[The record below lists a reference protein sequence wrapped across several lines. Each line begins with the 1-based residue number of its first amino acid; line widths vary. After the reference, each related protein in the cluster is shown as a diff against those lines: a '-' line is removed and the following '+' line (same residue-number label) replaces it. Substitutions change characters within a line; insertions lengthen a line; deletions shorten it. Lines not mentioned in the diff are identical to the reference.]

1 MYNKNKNWR
10 KKSTVFL
17 ITLVLAFF
25 VSGASVTSAVGES
38 QEPKD
43 CPVSQRFQNWG
54 GFLQSMI
61 AYEDFTESFKDIF
74 VRNFC
79 HQYDIDILLRKMDKA
94 RKQIR
99 NAFYT
104 CKNAKVTQLVATY
117 REMYVELFYLRS
129 FLKYEGGD
137 VTYDNTVQSGLVQMF
152 VNDKKWYGLDDFL
165 EMYGSFEAKYNA
177 DKYIYCEDDVWA
189 ELSDKWEEFKEV
201 FADAGK
207 NFVSKGMKDRW
218 KKIGTTPPGK
228 TGDFWSGRVGFYL
241 NDVPPEYGESFF
253 SGLFSE
259 EELKNISEEVLNNL
273 PKTGIPEEARK
284 QLQGISNKEVSTS
297 QLLESMQAERTRHL
311 DDVSIARMIA
321 EYTFLY
327 KDASESIIDQL
338 TEKLAD
344 TYVMEDEKNRAK
356 DDSGHD
362 IPNGLT
368 AIIRTTSNPVLEEVK
383 ACSTQIRDKQCK
395 N

>member
-1 MYNKNKNWR
+1 M
-10 KKSTVFL
+10 VF
-17 ITLVLAFF
+17 IMTLVLAFF

-43 CPVSQRFQNWG
+43 CPVSKRFQNWG
-54 GFLQSMI
+54 NFLQSMI

-104 CKNAKVTQLVATY
+104 CKNDKVTQLVATY
-117 REMYVELFYLRS
+117 RTVYVELFYLRN
-129 FLKYEGGD
+129 FLNYEGGD
-137 VTYDNTVQSGLVQMF
+137 VMYNDNVQGDLVQMF
-152 VNDKKWYGLDDFL
+152 VNDKQWYSLDDFL
-165 EMYGSFEAKYNA
+165 EMSDSFKAKYNA
-177 DKYIYCEDDVWA
+177 DKYIYCENDVWA

-218 KKIGTTPPGK
+218 KKIGTTPAGK
-228 TGDFWSGRVGFYL
+228 TGGFWSGRVGFYL
-241 NDVPPEYGESFF
+241 NDVPPEYGEGFF

-273 PKTGIPEEARK
+273 PKIGVPKEAQE
-284 QLQGISNKEVSTS
+284 QLQGISTKAVSTN
-297 QLLESMQAERTRHL
+297 QLLTAMKAEGTRHL
-311 DDVSIARMIA
+311 NDVSIARMIA

-327 KDASESIIDQL
+327 KDASESMINQI

-344 TYVMEDEKNRAK
+344 TYVMKDENNRAK
-356 DDSGHD
+356 DDNGND
-362 IPNGLT
+362 IPNGLD
-368 AIIRTTSNPVLEEVK
+368 AIIKVTSNPILEEVK